1 MSLVSAN
8 KTDTNIYTLEIGV
21 SAEDFKAAVQ
31 KSYLKERKSI
41 QLPGFRKGKAPR
53 QMIERLYGEDFFYE
67 GAFDLLAS
75 DEIFAAYEEA
85 NITPVD
91 QPKNLDIKT
100 MNIAEGLTFTIEVTV
115 KPEITL
121 NEYKGIEAEKA
132 VVEVTDEDIEGE
144 IQYMLERGARL
155 VDVSDRA
162 VENGDIAVID
172 FQGFVDGVA
181 FEGGKAEK
189 YNLTIGDGQFVPGF
203 EEQIIGHKAGDEFDI
218 NVTFPEDY
226 APELASKQA
235 VFQIKLHEVKIKEF
249 PELDDEFAKDQDYDT
264 VADLREGV
272 KEDITARRT
281 ESANRAFEDTVFEK
295 LCEAVEGEIPEC
307 MFDNKAK
314 QNIEEFTQ
322 RVSQQ
327 GIPVDMY
334 LQYMG
339 MDMEGLKTTMRER
352 AVNDVKYEL
361 AIEKIIELEG
371 LKAENSAVEEEY
383 KKMAEQYNMEVEQVK
398 KAVPTEIIAEQLN
411 KQAAFK
417 LVLDSAKSKTPKA
430 KKTTKKA
437 EESKEP
443 EKKAPAK
450 KTATKKDSTQA
461 DKNAPAKKNETET
474 EKKAPAKKT
483 TAKKDETEA
492 EKKAPAKKAA
502 SKKEE
507 TTG

>member
-8 KTDTNIYTLEIGV
+8 KTDTNIYILEIGV

-100 MNIAEGLTFTIEVTV
+100 MNITEGLTFTIEVTV

-132 VVEVTDEDIEGE
+132 VVEITDEDIEGE

-203 EEQIIGHKAGDEFDI
+203 EEQIVGHKAGDEFDI

-226 APELASKQA
+226 APELASKKA
-235 VFQIKLHEVKIKEF
+235 VFQIRLHEIKIKEF

-264 VADLREGV
+264 VADLREGI

-314 QNIEEFTQ
+314 QNVEEFTQ

-371 LKAENSAVEEEY
+371 LKAEDSAVEEEY

-450 KTATKKDSTQA
+450 KTAAKKDSTQA
-461 DKNAPAKKNETET
+461 DKKAPAKKDETET

-483 TAKKDETEA
+483 TTKKDEAEA
-492 EKKAPAKKAA
+492 EKKVPAKKAA

-507 TTG
+507 TTE